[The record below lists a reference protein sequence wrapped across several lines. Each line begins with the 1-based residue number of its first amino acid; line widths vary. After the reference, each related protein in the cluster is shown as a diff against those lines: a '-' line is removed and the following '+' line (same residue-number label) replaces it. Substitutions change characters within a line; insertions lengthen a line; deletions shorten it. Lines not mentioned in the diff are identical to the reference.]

1 MLWVCVLLTTF
12 ACLIIIHHIH
22 LSILNSIQQRHHIQF
37 SSIYTYDKRDERRKE
52 EKKIWNEQ
60 NRIDDTSKTV
70 TMKHNAS
77 EFYSIQFNLSYYRK
91 YNMTLHYIAWHDMIW
106 YDVLSYDNNLI
117 IEMMK
122 NENNKILSLTLSG
135 IKVQDPLKPPHTLH
149 TCLIS
154 FQSIAYYY
162 RTPSIPSQSSS
173 SSLLSRHFATYLFIS
188 LNQTRI
194 VIKIKKQ
201 ILLIYNKYLIFNLI
215 KTSQIKARQTEECS
229 RVTSCVCVLVLVWH
243 CDDLSDKISINLSNV
258 IEVRVTQ
265 NDETKV

>member
-22 LSILNSIQQRHHIQF
+22 LSILNTIQQRHHIQF

-77 EFYSIQFNLSYYRK
+77 ESYSIQFNLSYYRK

-135 IKVQDPLKPPHTLH
+135 IKVQDPLKPPHTHYIHVLFH
-149 TCLIS
+149 
-154 FQSIAYYY
+154 FNQSLTITGHHQYHHNHHHHHYYHD
-162 RTPSIPSQSSS
+162 ILQ
-173 SSLLSRHFATYLFIS
+173 HIYLF
-188 LNQTRI
+188 L
-194 VIKIKKQ
+194 
-201 ILLIYNKYLIFNLI
+201 
-215 KTSQIKARQTEECS
+215 
-229 RVTSCVCVLVLVWH
+229 
-243 CDDLSDKISINLSNV
+243 
-258 IEVRVTQ
+258 
-265 NDETKV
+265 